1 MKEALSVSYFV
12 VPEKCL
18 LVSGLL
24 KSQCQSGPLSISVI
38 NEEILEK
45 RLVRSRVMPAS
56 SDHSFT
62 YYTFLYVIK

>member
-18 LVSGLL
+18 SLSGLL
-24 KSQCQSGPLSISVI
+24 KSQSQLEPFSISVI
-38 NEEILEK
+38 NKETLEK
-45 RLVRSRVMPAS
+45 RLVRLCAMPA
-56 SDHSFT
+56 SDHSFI